1 MEVVLLVGLVVQL
14 ITLVLLFTLMSKSK
28 KQQAES
34 DTLQQ
39 KALDD
44 LNTRVNDQLEN
55 VVAEI
60 KDHFEISLNQLSRDA
75 DEMHA
80 TLNDLA
86 DSSHKAL
93 SLQELAFSEATT
105 GNSRIQDMLSDNSR
119 RQQKLTQDLIASTEQ
134 TYRDTTAGVEAN
146 IRTVLEQ
153 NNKSLMTLSEAS
165 QRLLSSVSA
174 HFSSLGADTG
184 ALKKA
189 AAALLNYN
197 KGYDEQLRQQ
207 LQTALLPLQERLDS
221 YSEQQQ
227 ESLQEGQVL
236 WQQILQNTAA
246 IEPVAEAV
254 YTQQRHLQAI
264 RDNTGGLVDA
274 SVSMQN
280 HTERLQQVLDQGEQL
295 QNRLQ
300 YLAGQQLTRDHYEE
314 HQRRMSES
322 LDDLAAVLQPLLGP
336 MDDLSNGYGQLD
348 QQALA
353 ALLDSSSAS
362 LMEALSDRYKV
373 LLEQGQQL
381 ASSLDAAQTTLYTE
395 LDSVRAAQVKANQQS
410 QDLQRLLGLLR
421 LQQTSLLSSATQVA
435 AAVEDDNGLMRIETA
450 SQIRYLS
457 GSQIERIEDKISGE
471 CTRFFYNAGRKAS
484 AETWQNDQLKYRMV
498 FNEQGG
504 PDSASEFDLNGR
516 EVVQYQYDPAGNIT
530 SKRELHYDVSGMP
543 TGSTETATI

>member
-336 MDDLSNGYGQLD
+336 MDDLSNGHGQLD

>member
-14 ITLVLLFTLMSKSK
+14 ITLVLLFTLMSRSK

-207 LQTALLPLQERLDS
+207 LQTALLPLQECLDS

-246 IEPVAEAV
+246 IEPVAEAI

-274 SVSMQN
+274 NVSMQN

-300 YLAGQQLTRDHYEE
+300 YLAGQQLTRGYYEE

-322 LDDLAAVLQPLLGP
+322 LDDLAAVLQPLLGS
-336 MDDLSNGYGQLD
+336 MDGLNGHGQLD
-348 QQALA
+348 RQALA
-353 ALLDSSSAS
+353 AVLDSSTAC
-362 LMEALSDRYKV
+362 LIDALSDRYQV

-421 LQQTSLLSSATQVA
+421 LQQTSLLSRATQVA

-457 GSQIERIEDKISGE
+457 GSQIERIEDKASGE
-471 CTRFFYNAGRKAS
+471 CTRFFYSEGRKAS
-484 AETWQNDQLKYRMV
+484 AETWQNDRLKYRMV
-498 FNEQGG
+498 FNEQGA
-504 PDSASEFDLNGR
+504 PDRASEFDLNGR

-530 SKRELHYDVSGMP
+530 SKRDLHYDASGMP
-543 TGSTETATI
+543 TGSTETAMI

>member
-14 ITLVLLFTLMSKSK
+14 ITLVLLFTLMSRSK

-44 LNTRVNDQLEN
+44 LNARVNDQLEN

-197 KGYDEQLRQQ
+197 KGYDEQLREQ
-207 LQTALLPLQERLDS
+207 LQIALLPLQERLDS

-295 QNRLQ
+295 QSRLQ

-336 MDDLSNGYGQLD
+336 MNDLSNGHGQLD

-353 ALLDSSSAS
+353 ALLDNSTAS
-362 LMEALSDRYKV
+362 LMDVLSDRYKV

-421 LQQTSLLSSATQVA
+421 LQQTSLLSSAAQVA
-435 AAVEDDNGLMRIETA
+435 ASVEDDKGLLRIETD
-450 SQIRYLS
+450 SQIQYIS
-457 GSQIERIEDKISGE
+457 GSRIERIEDKISGE
-471 CTRFFYNAGRKAS
+471 CTRFFYHAGRKAS
-484 AETWQNDQLKYRMV
+484 AETWQNDQLKYRML

-504 PDSASEFDLNGR
+504 PDRASEFDLNGR

-530 SKRELHYDVSGMP
+530 SKRDLHYDASGMP